1 MKNILFPPPRS
12 DYLVSFDGK
21 FRMAHSPTDKP
32 KGAPGKSALEAK
44 LAEEVEGIA
53 KQQRMLYAQDHYSL
67 LLVFQA
73 MDTAGKD
80 GTVRAVLTGVN
91 PAGCQVHSFK
101 KPSSEELDHDYLW
114 RTYRALPERGRIGVF
129 NRSHYEEVL
138 VVRVHPSFLDSQQ
151 LPRKPANIFEERFDS
166 IRDLERHLARNG
178 TVILKFFLNVSKEE
192 QERRLVQRIDDPE
205 RNWKFKGQDL
215 KERDLWPKYL
225 DAFEDALNETSRPWA
240 PWYAIPAD
248 DKSFMRLEV
257 ARVIRKTL
265 ESLNLEYPKLPADEL
280 ARLAEHR
287 VTLTG
292 ETAPTAD
299 EKSAKKA
306 KHKADK
312 KARKADKADKKADKA
327 RKADEADKAPKPDKA
342 RKADK
347 APKSAKK

>member
-1 MKNILFPPPRS
+1 MKHILFPPPKS
-12 DYLVSFDGK
+12 DYLVPFDGK
-21 FRMAHSPTDKP
+21 FRLSHSPTDKP
-32 KGAPGKSALEAK
+32 KGTPGKSALEEK
-44 LAEEVEGIA
+44 LAEEVEDIA

-73 MDTAGKD
+73 MDAAGKD
-80 GTVRAVLTGVN
+80 GTIRAVLTGVN

-138 VVRVHPSFLDSQQ
+138 VVRVHPNFLDSQQ
-151 LPRKPANIFEERFDS
+151 LPRKPSNIFEERYES

-205 RNWKFKGQDL
+205 RNWKFEGQDL
-215 KERDLWPKYL
+215 KERDLWPKYME
-225 DAFEDALNETSRPWA
+225 AFEDALNETSRPWA

-257 ARVIRKTL
+257 ARVIKKTL
-265 ESLNLEYPKLPADEL
+265 ESLKLHYPKLPPEEM

-292 ETAPTAD
+292 EAAP
-299 EKSAKKA
+299 SAKAEGKK
-306 KHKADK
+306 KHKGKKDKKGGKADK
-312 KARKADKADKKADKA
+312 QAKAAKA
-327 RKADEADKAPKPDKA
+327 EKAPKPAKA
-342 RKADK
+342 AKPAKPAKAAK
-347 APKSAKK
+347 AAK